1 MICSICAVD
10 KDPGLFPKT
19 PSGHRSY
26 CKDCYRVKRNEA
38 RKEPHARAVHNAA
51 SRRWV
56 ANNKSRRAEISKAWN
71 ERNAE
76 QVKETKRRYLENN
89 PGKVNAY
96 TAMRRARKSRATPSW
111 INKAEVKL
119 IYQLAKER
127 GLFVDHIVPIHNE
140 LVCGLHCEDNL
151 RCIPRELNEFKGNRY
166 WPDMP
171 RPSELSKGSKSK
183 K

>member
-1 MICSICAVD
+1 MICSICSED
-10 KDPGLFPKT
+10 KEPNLFPKT
-19 PSGHRSY
+19 TSGHRSY
-26 CKDCYRVKRNEA
+26 CKECYRIKRNEA

-56 ANNKSRRAEISKAWN
+56 ANNKARRAEISKSWN

-76 QVKETKRRYLENN
+76 KVREIGRRYSENN
-89 PGKVNAY
+89 PGKVNAH
-96 TAMRRARKSRATPSW
+96 TAMRRARKSKATPSW
-111 INKAEVKL
+111 INKPEIRY

-140 LVCGLHCEDNL
+140 LVCGLHCGDNL
-151 RCIPRELNEFKGNRY
+151 RCITKELNEFKGNRY

-171 RPSELSKGSKSK
+171 NRLGTT
-183 K
+183 